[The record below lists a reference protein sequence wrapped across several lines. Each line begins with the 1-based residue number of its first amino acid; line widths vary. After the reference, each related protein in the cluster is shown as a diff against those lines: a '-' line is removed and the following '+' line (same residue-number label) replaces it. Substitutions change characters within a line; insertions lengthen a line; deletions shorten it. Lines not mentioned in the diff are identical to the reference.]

1 MRRGSRYHRLE
12 VLRGSGQDGFALI
25 EAIVAFVIL
34 TLGIGT
40 IVVGVATAMRS
51 DASAHNGRVMNRIA
65 HARLESAGVTGK
77 LVIGRREGGIGQF
90 TWTETVRPATTGEKR
105 QSKPASEADGGAALV
120 WIEIVVRASDG
131 SEEKLAVLKL
141 ASQVLQ

>member
-1 MRRGSRYHRLE
+1 MRRGSRGHQLKAT
-12 VLRGSGQDGFALI
+12 RGSGQDGFALI

-51 DASAHNGRVMNRIA
+51 DASAHNGRIMNRIA
-65 HARLESAGVTGK
+65 QARLESAGITGK
-77 LVIGRREGGIGQF
+77 LAIGRREGRIGQF
-90 TWTETVRPATTGEKR
+90 TWIETVRPASIGEKR
-105 QSKPASEADGGAALV
+105 QSKPASEADGSAALV
-120 WIEIVVRASDG
+120 WIEILVRASDG
-131 SEEKLAVLKL
+131 SEEKLSVLKL